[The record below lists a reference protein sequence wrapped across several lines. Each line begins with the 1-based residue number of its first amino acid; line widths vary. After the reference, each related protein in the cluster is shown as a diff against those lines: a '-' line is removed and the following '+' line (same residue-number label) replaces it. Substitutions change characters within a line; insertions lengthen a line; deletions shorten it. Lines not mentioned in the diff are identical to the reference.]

1 MTEFINRF
9 YKPSKKTHEHLYINF
24 PQICKYSGA
33 IIHNLTCDNKS
44 RTVSSD
50 LLKGSHFW
58 LNGWFG
64 KVLSFSHW
72 QIYLIKRISIFW
84 GEYIYQWAS
93 YLQTLKHEVR
103 FFFKTK
109 YLFQLVTISQDI
121 EIFENTFSGLRCLN
135 SR

>member
-84 GEYIYQWAS
+84 GGIYLPMSLVFANAKTWGQI
-93 YLQTLKHEVR
+93 
-103 FFFKTK
+103 FFQNKIPFSARHYFTRYRNFRKYFLWFKVPK
-109 YLFQLVTISQDI
+109 
-121 EIFENTFSGLRCLN
+121 
-135 SR
+135 